1 MIWKLLRL
9 SILTEELDGE
19 VEFDGHKVKTIK
31 FDLEHINR
39 GWDTAKRDYNPTRR
53 SDYTAED
60 IVEFFEQFGY
70 YSIEWEDGKNKNKVE
85 VRGKWRTRYFAIAH
99 DPNSGEPKKM
109 VIDIPEDF
117 ENEGI
122 IVTLY

>member
-1 MIWKLLRL
+1 VK
-9 SILTEELDGE
+9 EENIVARKLDGE

-39 GWDTAKRDYNPTRR
+39 GWNAEKHDYNSIRR
-53 SDYTAED
+53 SNYTAED

-70 YSIEWEDGKNKNKVE
+70 YSIEWEEGRNKNKMD
-85 VRGKWRTRYFAIAH
+85 VRGKKRTRYFAIVH
-99 DPNSGEPKKM
+99 DPYSGEQKKM

-122 IVTLY
+122 VVTVY